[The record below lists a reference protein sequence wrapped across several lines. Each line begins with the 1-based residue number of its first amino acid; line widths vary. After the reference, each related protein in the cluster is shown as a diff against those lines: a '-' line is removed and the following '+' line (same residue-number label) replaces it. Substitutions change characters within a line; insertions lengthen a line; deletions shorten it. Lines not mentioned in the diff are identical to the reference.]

1 MDNIVEPTSDYEF
14 SQLMCIS
21 PTSLGSGNYFIRL
34 LQKSGQKPLYIQPPK
49 CSTKQGILKSGK
61 KMYTDLLFKH
71 EDEPFHEF
79 LESLETFCKNQLFHY
94 REKWFDSSLTE
105 DVIEE
110 SFLPVSKMYK
120 SGKFHC
126 IRAQIPT
133 RLGKSSLK
141 IFDEDEQ
148 EVSLESINNTSSI
161 LTIVEVQG
169 IRCSARSF
177 QLDLEI
183 KQMMLLKPVDL
194 FETCLFSKKSP
205 KPSSAQPAAISTV
218 IKSTEPIQDPVVN
231 ERPVEESLEP
241 LEPLEP
247 VAVLDDNQDE
257 NKVIV
262 EDASSIDEPEAEPEA
277 EPDAIQDNDNVLDLD
292 NINTSSTVN
301 PDQEEQHPMMNS
313 SPAKQNTLAI
323 LEECVD
329 EVDLAIPDDDNQEV
343 FTLKRRNDVY
353 FNMYKEAKRKAKIAR
368 DLAISSYL
376 EAKQIRHNYLANQD
390 VSDSSSD
397 EDEDE
402 DDNANEDT
410 NEDTNDNT
418 NNDTDEKPNS
428 LDKEIAALKS
438 LKIKK

>member
-21 PTSLGSGNYFIRL
+21 PSSLGGGNYFIRL

-141 IFDEDEQ
+141 IFDEAEQ

-205 KPSSAQPAAISTV
+205 KPSSSMAVSSTV
-218 IKSTEPIQDPVVN
+218 IPTPEP
-231 ERPVEESLEP
+231 EPVEKPIMRPTNNE
-241 LEPLEP
+241 
-247 VAVLDDNQDE
+247 VV
-257 NKVIV
+257 V
-262 EDASSIDEPEAEPEA
+262 EDASSVDEVNVEQNQK
-277 EPDAIQDNDNVLDLD
+277 QDTDVDVLDLD
-292 NINTSSTVN
+292 NPETTSTIIPN
-301 PDQEEQHPMMNS
+301 EMEEVEEVKEVKEVEEMEEEEPMEEPS
-313 SPAKQNTLAI
+313 KQNTLAI
-323 LEECVD
+323 LEENVD
-329 EVDLAIPDDDNQEV
+329 EVDLTVPDDDNQEV

-376 EAKQIRHNYLANQD
+376 EAKRIRHNYLANQD
-390 VSDSSSD
+390 VSDEDTSEDD

-402 DDNANEDT
+402 DDENDEEEDET
-410 NEDTNDNT
+410 NEN
-418 NNDTDEKPNS
+418 EKPNS
-428 LDKEIAALKS
+428 LDKEIAELKS
-438 LKIKK
+438 LGKHKK

>member
-1 MDNIVEPTSDYEF
+1 
-14 SQLMCIS
+14 
-21 PTSLGSGNYFIRL
+21 
-34 LQKSGQKPLYIQPPK
+34 
-49 CSTKQGILKSGK
+49 
-61 KMYTDLLFKH
+61 MYTDLLFKH

-141 IFDEDEQ
+141 VFDEDEQ

-183 KQMMLLKPVDL
+183 KQMMSLKAVDL

-205 KPSSAQPAAISTV
+205 KPSTSTAISSTV
-218 IKSTEPIQDPVVN
+218 IPTPEIETIEEHIEEPIVIPTNDVV
-231 ERPVEESLEP
+231 
-241 LEPLEP
+241 
-247 VAVLDDNQDE
+247 
-257 NKVIV
+257 V
-262 EDASSIDEPEAEPEA
+262 EDVSSYEDVEQKQQTEA
-277 EPDAIQDNDNVLDLD
+277 DVLDLD
-292 NINTSSTVN
+292 NPNTSSTIIPN
-301 PDQEEQHPMMNS
+301 EMEEMDETEKEVEEEPIEE
-313 SPAKQNTLAI
+313 SPKQNTLAI
-323 LEECVD
+323 LEENVD
-329 EVDLAIPDDDNQEV
+329 EVDLTVPDDDNQEV

-368 DLAISSYL
+368 DLAISS
-376 EAKQIRHNYLANQD
+376 
-390 VSDSSSD
+390 
-397 EDEDE
+397 
-402 DDNANEDT
+402 
-410 NEDTNDNT
+410 
-418 NNDTDEKPNS
+418 
-428 LDKEIAALKS
+428 
-438 LKIKK
+438 

>member
-21 PTSLGSGNYFIRL
+21 PSSLGGGNYFIRL
-34 LQKSGQKPLYIQPPK
+34 LQKNGQKPLYIQPPK

-120 SGKFHC
+120 SGKFHSV
-126 IRAQIPT
+126 RAQIPT

-141 IFDEDEQ
+141 IFDEAEQ

-177 QLDLEI
+177 QLDLEV

-205 KPSSAQPAAISTV
+205 KPKQSMAVSSTV
-218 IKSTEPIQDPVVN
+218 IPTPEPEPL
-231 ERPVEESLEP
+231 EEPVEEP
-241 LEPLEP
+241 
-247 VAVLDDNQDE
+247 AVIVPTNNE
-257 NKVIV
+257 VVV
-262 EDASSIDEPEAEPEA
+262 EDASSVDEVNVEQNQK
-277 EPDAIQDNDNVLDLD
+277 QDTDVDVLDLD
-292 NINTSSTVN
+292 NPETTSTIIPN
-301 PDQEEQHPMMNS
+301 EMEEVVEEAEEAEEAEKEEPMEE
-313 SPAKQNTLAI
+313 PPKQNTLAI
-323 LEECVD
+323 LEENVD
-329 EVDLAIPDDDNQEV
+329 EVDLTVPDDDNQEV

-376 EAKQIRHNYLANQD
+376 EAKRIRHNYLANQD
-390 VSDSSSD
+390 LSD
-397 EDEDE
+397 EDTSDEENDDDDDEEEE
-402 DDNANEDT
+402 DDET
-410 NEDTNDNT
+410 NENG
-418 NNDTDEKPNS
+418 KQNS
-428 LDKEIAALKS
+428 LDKEIAELKS
-438 LKIKK
+438 MGKHKK

>member
-21 PTSLGSGNYFIRL
+21 PSSLGGGNYFIRL

-141 IFDEDEQ
+141 IFDEAEQ

-183 KQMMLLKPVDL
+183 KQMMSLKPVDL

-205 KPSSAQPAAISTV
+205 KPKQSMAVSSTV
-218 IKSTEPIQDPVVN
+218 IPTPEP
-231 ERPVEESLEP
+231 EP
-241 LEPLEP
+241 LEEP
-247 VAVLDDNQDE
+247 AVIVPTNNNE
-257 NKVIV
+257 VVV
-262 EDASSIDEPEAEPEA
+262 EDASSVDEVNVDQKQKQDTDV
-277 EPDAIQDNDNVLDLD
+277 DADVLDLD
-292 NINTSSTVN
+292 NPDTSSTIISN
-301 PDQEEQHPMMNS
+301 EMEEVKEVEEMEEEEP
-313 SPAKQNTLAI
+313 PKQNTLAI
-323 LEECVD
+323 LEENVD
-329 EVDLAIPDDDNQEV
+329 EVDLTVPDDDNQEV

-376 EAKQIRHNYLANQD
+376 EAKRIRHNYLANQD
-390 VSDSSSD
+390 LSD
-397 EDEDE
+397 EDTSDEENDEEEDE
-402 DDNANEDT
+402 ENEEDET
-410 NEDTNDNT
+410 NENG
-418 NNDTDEKPNS
+418 KPNS
-428 LDKEIAALKS
+428 LDKEIAELKS
-438 LKIKK
+438 LGKHKK

>member
-21 PTSLGSGNYFIRL
+21 PSSLGGGNYFIRL

-141 IFDEDEQ
+141 IFDEAEQ

-205 KPSSAQPAAISTV
+205 KPSSSMAVSSTV
-218 IKSTEPIQDPVVN
+218 IPTPEP
-231 ERPVEESLEP
+231 EP
-241 LEPLEP
+241 LEEP
-247 VAVLDDNQDE
+247 VEPAVIVPTNNE
-257 NKVIV
+257 VVV
-262 EDASSIDEPEAEPEA
+262 EDASSVDEINV
-277 EPDAIQDNDNVLDLD
+277 DQKQDTDVDVLDLD
-292 NINTSSTVN
+292 NPNTSSTIIPN
-301 PDQEEQHPMMNS
+301 EMEEVKEMKEVKEVEEEESMEEP
-313 SPAKQNTLAI
+313 PKQNTLAI
-323 LEECVD
+323 LEENVD
-329 EVDLAIPDDDNQEV
+329 EVDLTVPDDDNQEV

-376 EAKQIRHNYLANQD
+376 EAKRIRHNYLANQD
-390 VSDSSSD
+390 LSD
-397 EDEDE
+397 EDTSDEDNEDE
-402 DDNANEDT
+402 EEDEENEEDET
-410 NEDTNDNT
+410 NEN
-418 NNDTDEKPNS
+418 EKPNS
-428 LDKEIAALKS
+428 LDKEIAELKS
-438 LKIKK
+438 LGKHKK

>member
-21 PTSLGSGNYFIRL
+21 PSSLGGGNYFIRL

-141 IFDEDEQ
+141 IFDEAEQ

-205 KPSSAQPAAISTV
+205 KPSSSMAVSSTV
-218 IKSTEPIQDPVVN
+218 IPTPEPEPL
-231 ERPVEESLEP
+231 EEPVEE
-241 LEPLEP
+241 P
-247 VAVLDDNQDE
+247 V
-257 NKVIV
+257 VIVPTNNEVVV
-262 EDASSIDEPEAEPEA
+262 EDASSVDEVNVDQKQDT
-277 EPDAIQDNDNVLDLD
+277 DADVLDLD
-292 NINTSSTVN
+292 NPDTSSTIIPN
-301 PDQEEQHPMMNS
+301 EMEEVEEEEPMEE
-313 SPAKQNTLAI
+313 PPKQNTLAI
-323 LEECVD
+323 LEENVD
-329 EVDLAIPDDDNQEV
+329 EVDLTVPDDDNQEV

-376 EAKQIRHNYLANQD
+376 EAKRIRHNYLANQD
-390 VSDSSSD
+390 LSD
-397 EDEDE
+397 EDTSDEDNEDE
-402 DDNANEDT
+402 EEDKENEEDET
-410 NEDTNDNT
+410 NEN
-418 NNDTDEKPNS
+418 EKPNS
-428 LDKEIAALKS
+428 LDKEIAELKS
-438 LKIKK
+438 LGKHKK

>member
-141 IFDEDEQ
+141 IFDEEEQ
-148 EVSLESINNTSSI
+148 EVSLESINNTSSV

-205 KPSSAQPAAISTV
+205 KSISTQPTTISTV

-231 ERPVEESLEP
+231 ETPVEESLEP
-241 LEPLEP
+241 LEP
-247 VAVLDDNQDE
+247 VAVLEDNQDE

-262 EDASSIDEPEAEPEA
+262 EDASSIDEPEPEPEPVQ
-277 EPDAIQDNDNVLDLD
+277 ENDNVLDLD

-301 PDQEEQHPMMNS
+301 SDQEEQHPMINS
-313 SPAKQNTLAI
+313 SSTKQNTLAI
-323 LEECVD
+323 LEDNVD
-329 EVDLAIPDDDNQEV
+329 EVDLTVADDDNQEV

-376 EAKQIRHNYLANQD
+376 EAKQIRHSYLANQD
-390 VSDSSSD
+390 LSD
-397 EDEDE
+397 EDSDESSIEDND
-402 DDNANEDT
+402 DDNNHDENT
-410 NEDTNDNT
+410 NE
-418 NNDTDEKPNS
+418 KQNS

-438 LKIKK
+438 LNVKK

>member
-141 IFDEDEQ
+141 VFDEAEQ

-183 KQMMLLKPVDL
+183 KQMMSLKPVDL

-205 KPSSAQPAAISTV
+205 KPKQSMAVSSTV
-218 IKSTEPIQDPVVN
+218 IPTPEP
-231 ERPVEESLEP
+231 EP
-241 LEPLEP
+241 LEEP
-247 VAVLDDNQDE
+247 AVIVPTNNNE
-257 NKVIV
+257 VVV
-262 EDASSIDEPEAEPEA
+262 EDASSVDEVNVDQKQKQDTDV
-277 EPDAIQDNDNVLDLD
+277 DADVLDLD
-292 NINTSSTVN
+292 NPDTSSTIISN
-301 PDQEEQHPMMNS
+301 EMEEVKEVKEVEEMEEEEPMEE
-313 SPAKQNTLAI
+313 PPKQNTLAI
-323 LEECVD
+323 LEENVD
-329 EVDLAIPDDDNQEV
+329 EVDLTVPDDDNQEV

-376 EAKQIRHNYLANQD
+376 EAKRIRHNYLANQD
-390 VSDSSSD
+390 LSD
-397 EDEDE
+397 EDTSDEENDEEEDE
-402 DDNANEDT
+402 ENEEDET
-410 NEDTNDNT
+410 NENG
-418 NNDTDEKPNS
+418 KPNS
-428 LDKEIAALKS
+428 LDKEIAELKS
-438 LKIKK
+438 LGKHKK

>member
-141 IFDEDEQ
+141 VFDEEEQ

-183 KQMMLLKPVDL
+183 KQMMLLKPEDL

-205 KPSSAQPAAISTV
+205 KPSSAHPAAISTV

-231 ERPVEESLEP
+231 ETPVEESLEP
-241 LEPLEP
+241 LEP
-247 VAVLDDNQDE
+247 VAVLEDNQDE

-262 EDASSIDEPEAEPEA
+262 EDASSIDEPEAEVEA
-277 EPDAIQDNDNVLDLD
+277 EAIQDNDNDNVLDLD

-323 LEECVD
+323 LEENVD
-329 EVDLAIPDDDNQEV
+329 EVDLTVPDDDNQEV

-390 VSDSSSD
+390 VSDSSSS
-397 EDEDE
+397 DE
-402 DDNANEDT
+402 DDED
-410 NEDTNDNT
+410 NDDKDANDNA
-418 NNDTDEKPNS
+418 DENPNS

>member
-21 PTSLGSGNYFIRL
+21 PSSLGGGNYFIRL

-61 KMYTDLLFKH
+61 KLYTDLLFKH

-141 IFDEDEQ
+141 IFDEAEQ

-205 KPSSAQPAAISTV
+205 KPSSSMAVSSTV
-218 IKSTEPIQDPVVN
+218 IPTPEPEPL
-231 ERPVEESLEP
+231 EEPVEEP
-241 LEPLEP
+241 
-247 VAVLDDNQDE
+247 AVIVPTNNE
-257 NKVIV
+257 VVV
-262 EDASSIDEPEAEPEA
+262 EDASSVDEVNVEQNQK
-277 EPDAIQDNDNVLDLD
+277 QDTDVDVLDLD
-292 NINTSSTVN
+292 NPETTSTIIPN
-301 PDQEEQHPMMNS
+301 EMEEVVEEAEEAEKEEPMEE
-313 SPAKQNTLAI
+313 PPKQNTLAI
-323 LEECVD
+323 LEENVD
-329 EVDLAIPDDDNQEV
+329 EVDLTVPDDDNQEV
-343 FTLKRRNDVY
+343 FTLKKRNDVY

-376 EAKQIRHNYLANQD
+376 EAKRIRHNYLANQD
-390 VSDSSSD
+390 VSDEDTSED
-397 EDEDE
+397 DEDE
-402 DDNANEDT
+402 DDENDEEEDET
-410 NEDTNDNT
+410 NENG
-418 NNDTDEKPNS
+418 KQNS
-428 LDKEIAALKS
+428 LDKEIAELKS
-438 LKIKK
+438 MGKHKK

>member
-141 IFDEDEQ
+141 IFDEAEQ

-205 KPSSAQPAAISTV
+205 KPSSAQPASISTV

-231 ERPVEESLEP
+231 ETPVEESLEQ
-241 LEPLEP
+241 LQP
-247 VAVLDDNQDE
+247 VAVLEDNQDE

-262 EDASSIDEPEAEPEA
+262 EDASSIDEPDAEAEV
-277 EPDAIQDNDNVLDLD
+277 EPVQENHNDNVLDLD

-301 PDQEEQHPMMNS
+301 SDQEEQHPMMNS

-323 LEECVD
+323 LEENVD
-329 EVDLAIPDDDNQEV
+329 EVDLTVPDDDNQEV

-397 EDEDE
+397 EDDE
-402 DDNANEDT
+402 DDED
-410 NEDTNDNT
+410 NDDKDANDNA
-418 NNDTDEKPNS
+418 DENPNS

>member
-21 PTSLGSGNYFIRL
+21 PSSLGGGNYFIRL

-141 IFDEDEQ
+141 IFDEAEQ

-205 KPSSAQPAAISTV
+205 KPTSSMAVSSTV
-218 IKSTEPIQDPVVN
+218 IPTPEPEPLD
-231 ERPVEESLEP
+231 EPVEEP
-241 LEPLEP
+241 
-247 VAVLDDNQDE
+247 AVIVPTNNE
-257 NKVIV
+257 VIV
-262 EDASSIDEPEAEPEA
+262 EDASSIDDVNVEQNQKQDT
-277 EPDAIQDNDNVLDLD
+277 DADVLDLD
-292 NINTSSTVN
+292 NPETTSTIIPN
-301 PDQEEQHPMMNS
+301 EMEEVVEEMEEEEPMEE
-313 SPAKQNTLAI
+313 PPKQNTLAI
-323 LEECVD
+323 LEENVD
-329 EVDLAIPDDDNQEV
+329 EVDLTVPDDDNQEV
-343 FTLKRRNDVY
+343 FTLKKRNDVY

-376 EAKQIRHNYLANQD
+376 EAKRIRHNYLANQD
-390 VSDSSSD
+390 VSDEDTSDEEEED

-402 DDNANEDT
+402 EEEEEEKEEDET
-410 NEDTNDNT
+410 NENG
-418 NNDTDEKPNS
+418 KQNS
-428 LDKEIAALKS
+428 LDKEIAELKS
-438 LKIKK
+438 LGKHKK

>member
-21 PTSLGSGNYFIRL
+21 PSSLGGGNYFIRL
-34 LQKSGQKPLYIQPPK
+34 LQKNGQKPLYIQPPK

-141 IFDEDEQ
+141 VFDEAEQ

-183 KQMMLLKPVDL
+183 KQMMSLKPVDL

-205 KPSSAQPAAISTV
+205 KPKQSMAVSSTV
-218 IKSTEPIQDPVVN
+218 IPTPEP
-231 ERPVEESLEP
+231 EP
-241 LEPLEP
+241 LEEP
-247 VAVLDDNQDE
+247 AVIVPTNNNE
-257 NKVIV
+257 VVV
-262 EDASSIDEPEAEPEA
+262 EDASSVDEVNVDQKQKQDTDV
-277 EPDAIQDNDNVLDLD
+277 DADVLDLD
-292 NINTSSTVN
+292 NPDTSSTIISN
-301 PDQEEQHPMMNS
+301 EMEEVKEVEEMEEEEPMEE
-313 SPAKQNTLAI
+313 PPKQNTLAI
-323 LEECVD
+323 LEENVD
-329 EVDLAIPDDDNQEV
+329 EVDLTVPDDDNQEV

-376 EAKQIRHNYLANQD
+376 EAKRIRHNYLANQD
-390 VSDSSSD
+390 LSD
-397 EDEDE
+397 EDTSDEENDEEEDE
-402 DDNANEDT
+402 ENEEDET
-410 NEDTNDNT
+410 NENG
-418 NNDTDEKPNS
+418 KPNS
-428 LDKEIAALKS
+428 LDKEIAELKS
-438 LKIKK
+438 LGKHKK

>member
-1 MDNIVEPTSDYEF
+1 MDNIVEPTSNYEF

-21 PTSLGSGNYFIRL
+21 PSSLGGGNYFIRL
-34 LQKSGQKPLYIQPPK
+34 LQKNGQKPLYIQPPK

-141 IFDEDEQ
+141 VFDEDEQ

-183 KQMMLLKPVDL
+183 KQMMSLKPVDL

-205 KPSSAQPAAISTV
+205 KPKQSTAVSSTV
-218 IKSTEPIQDPVVN
+218 IPTPEPEPL
-231 ERPVEESLEP
+231 EEPVEESVIIPTKNE
-241 LEPLEP
+241 
-247 VAVLDDNQDE
+247 
-257 NKVIV
+257 VIV
-262 EDASSIDEPEAEPEA
+262 EDASSVDEVNV
-277 EPDAIQDNDNVLDLD
+277 DQNQKQDTDVDVDVLDLD
-292 NINTSSTVN
+292 NPDTSSTIISN
-301 PDQEEQHPMMNS
+301 EMEEVKEMEEVEEEEPMEE
-313 SPAKQNTLAI
+313 PPKQNTLAI
-323 LEECVD
+323 LEENVD
-329 EVDLAIPDDDNQEV
+329 EVDLTVPDDDNQEV

-376 EAKQIRHNYLANQD
+376 EAKRIRHNYLANQD
-390 VSDSSSD
+390 LSD
-397 EDEDE
+397 EDTSDEDNEDE
-402 DDNANEDT
+402 EEDEENEEDET
-410 NEDTNDNT
+410 NEN
-418 NNDTDEKPNS
+418 EKPNS
-428 LDKEIAALKS
+428 LDKEIAELKS
-438 LKIKK
+438 LGKHKK

>member
-21 PTSLGSGNYFIRL
+21 PSSLGGGNYFIRL
-34 LQKSGQKPLYIQPPK
+34 LQKNGQKPLYIQPPK

-141 IFDEDEQ
+141 VFDEAEQ

-183 KQMMLLKPVDL
+183 KQMMSLKPVDL

-205 KPSSAQPAAISTV
+205 KPKQSMAVSSTV
-218 IKSTEPIQDPVVN
+218 IPTPEP
-231 ERPVEESLEP
+231 EP
-241 LEPLEP
+241 LEEP
-247 VAVLDDNQDE
+247 AVIVPTNNE
-257 NKVIV
+257 VVV
-262 EDASSIDEPEAEPEA
+262 EDASSVDEVNV
-277 EPDAIQDNDNVLDLD
+277 DQKQKQDTDVDVLDLD
-292 NINTSSTVN
+292 NPDTSSTIIPN
-301 PDQEEQHPMMNS
+301 EMEEVKEVEEAEKEEPMEE
-313 SPAKQNTLAI
+313 PPKQNTLAI
-323 LEECVD
+323 LEENVD
-329 EVDLAIPDDDNQEV
+329 EVDLTVPDDDNQEV

-376 EAKQIRHNYLANQD
+376 EAKRIRHNYLANQD
-390 VSDSSSD
+390 VSDEDTSDEEND
-397 EDEDE
+397 EDENDEEEE
-402 DDNANEDT
+402 DDET
-410 NEDTNDNT
+410 NENG
-418 NNDTDEKPNS
+418 KQNS
-428 LDKEIAALKS
+428 LDKEIAELKS
-438 LKIKK
+438 LGKHKK

>member
-34 LQKSGQKPLYIQPPK
+34 LQKSGQTPLYIQPPK

-141 IFDEDEQ
+141 VFDEDEQ
-148 EVSLESINNTSSI
+148 EVSLESINNTSSV

-183 KQMMLLKPVDL
+183 KQMMSLKPVDL

-205 KPSSAQPAAISTV
+205 KPFSTQPTTISTV
-218 IKSTEPIQDPVVN
+218 IKATEP
-231 ERPVEESLEP
+231 EPVEE
-241 LEPLEP
+241 P
-247 VAVLDDNQDE
+247 VEAVLESEQDDNT
-257 NKVIV
+257 VIV
-262 EDASSIDEPEAEPEA
+262 EGASQTISTQED
-277 EPDAIQDNDNVLDLD
+277 DNILDLD
-292 NINTSSTVN
+292 RPNTSSTII
-301 PDQEEQHPMMNS
+301 PDKKEDVEEVEDVEDVVDEVEEDTFLETS
-313 SPAKQNTLAI
+313 STKQNTLAI
-323 LEECVD
+323 LEDNVD
-329 EVDLAIPDDDNQEV
+329 EVDLTVPDDDNQEV

-376 EAKQIRHNYLANQD
+376 EAKQIRHSYLANQNL
-390 VSDSSSD
+390 SD
-397 EDEDE
+397 EDSDE
-402 DDNANEDT
+402 SSIEENDDKNKNKNNKNNNNKNHDENT
-410 NEDTNDNT
+410 NE
-418 NNDTDEKPNS
+418 KQNS

-438 LKIKK
+438 LNVKK

>member
-1 MDNIVEPTSDYEF
+1 MDNIVEPTSNYEF

-21 PTSLGSGNYFIRL
+21 PSSLGGGNYFIRL

-141 IFDEDEQ
+141 VFDEDEQ

-183 KQMMLLKPVDL
+183 KQMMSLKPVDL

-205 KPSSAQPAAISTV
+205 KPSTSTAISSTV
-218 IKSTEPIQDPVVN
+218 IPTPEIETIEEHIEEPIVIPTNDVV
-231 ERPVEESLEP
+231 
-241 LEPLEP
+241 
-247 VAVLDDNQDE
+247 
-257 NKVIV
+257 V
-262 EDASSIDEPEAEPEA
+262 EDVSSYEDVEQKQQTEA
-277 EPDAIQDNDNVLDLD
+277 DVLDLD
-292 NINTSSTVN
+292 NPNTSSTIIPN
-301 PDQEEQHPMMNS
+301 EMEEMDETEKEVEEEPIEE
-313 SPAKQNTLAI
+313 SPKQNTLAI
-323 LEECVD
+323 LEENVD
-329 EVDLAIPDDDNQEV
+329 EVDLTVPDDDNQEV

-390 VSDSSSD
+390 LSDEESSD
-397 EDEDE
+397 DDDDDDDEE
-402 DDNANEDT
+402 SK
-410 NEDTNDNT
+410 NDNMET
-418 NNDTDEKPNS
+418 NVNGKQNS
-428 LDKEIAALKS
+428 LDKEIAELKS
-438 LKIKK
+438 LGKHKK

>member
-1 MDNIVEPTSDYEF
+1 MDNIVEPTSNYEF

-21 PTSLGSGNYFIRL
+21 PSSLGGGNYFIRL
-34 LQKSGQKPLYIQPPK
+34 LQKTGQKPLYIQPPK

-126 IRAQIPT
+126 IRTQIPT

-141 IFDEDEQ
+141 IFDEAEQ
-148 EVSLESINNTSSI
+148 EVSLESINNNSSI

-205 KPSSAQPAAISTV
+205 KPTSSMAVSSTV
-218 IKSTEPIQDPVVN
+218 IPTPEPESFDEPIMIPTNN
-231 ERPVEESLEP
+231 E
-241 LEPLEP
+241 
-247 VAVLDDNQDE
+247 
-257 NKVIV
+257 VIV
-262 EDASSIDEPEAEPEA
+262 EDASSVDEGKV
-277 EPDAIQDNDNVLDLD
+277 DQNQTQDTNVDVLDLD
-292 NINTSSTVN
+292 NPDTSSTIISNEMKEVEKVEKV
-301 PDQEEQHPMMNS
+301 EEEEPMEE
-313 SPAKQNTLAI
+313 PPKQNTLAI
-323 LEECVD
+323 LEENVD
-329 EVDLAIPDDDNQEV
+329 EVDLTVPDDDNQEV

-376 EAKQIRHNYLANQD
+376 EAKRIRHNYLANQD
-390 VSDSSSD
+390 LSDEDTSDEEEEEGED

-402 DDNANEDT
+402 DNEDET
-410 NEDTNDNT
+410 NENG
-418 NNDTDEKPNS
+418 KQNS
-428 LDKEIAALKS
+428 LDKDIAELKS
-438 LKIKK
+438 LGKHKNK

>member
-21 PTSLGSGNYFIRL
+21 PSSLGGGNYFIRL
-34 LQKSGQKPLYIQPPK
+34 LQKNGQKPLYIQPPK

-133 RLGKSSLK
+133 RLGKNSLK
-141 IFDEDEQ
+141 IFDEEEQ

-205 KPSSAQPAAISTV
+205 KPSSAKPAAISTV

-231 ERPVEESLEP
+231 ETPVEESLEP
-241 LEPLEP
+241 
-247 VAVLDDNQDE
+247 VAVLEDNQDE

-262 EDASSIDEPEAEPEA
+262 EDASSIDEPDAEAEV
-277 EPDAIQDNDNVLDLD
+277 EPVQENHNDNVLDLD

-323 LEECVD
+323 LEENVD
-329 EVDLAIPDDDNQEV
+329 EVDLTVPDDDNQEV

-390 VSDSSSD
+390 VSDSSSSD

-410 NEDTNDNT
+410 NDNA

>member
-141 IFDEDEQ
+141 IFDEEEQ

-205 KPSSAQPAAISTV
+205 KPSSAQPATISTV

-231 ERPVEESLEP
+231 ETPVEESLEP
-241 LEPLEP
+241 LEPVVVLE
-247 VAVLDDNQDE
+247 DNQDE

-262 EDASSIDEPEAEPEA
+262 EDASSIDEPEAEA
-277 EPDAIQDNDNVLDLD
+277 EVEPVQENHNDNDNVLDLD
-292 NINTSSTVN
+292 KINTSSTVN
-301 PDQEEQHPMMNS
+301 SDQEEQHPMINS
-313 SPAKQNTLAI
+313 SLAKQNTLAI
-323 LEECVD
+323 LEENVD
-329 EVDLAIPDDDNQEV
+329 EVDLTVPDDDNQEV

-390 VSDSSSD
+390 LSDSSSSD
-397 EDEDE
+397 EDDE
-402 DDNANEDT
+402 DDEDTDKDDNTNEDANEDA
-410 NEDTNDNT
+410 DD
-418 NNDTDEKPNS
+418 KPNS

>member
-21 PTSLGSGNYFIRL
+21 PTSLGGGNYFIRL

-141 IFDEDEQ
+141 IFDEEEQ

-231 ERPVEESLEP
+231 ERPVEESLES
-241 LEPLEP
+241 LEP
-247 VAVLDDNQDE
+247 VAVLDDNQDV

-262 EDASSIDEPEAEPEA
+262 EDASSIDEPEAEPEP
-277 EPDAIQDNDNVLDLD
+277 EPEPEAIQDNDNVLDLD

-301 PDQEEQHPMMNS
+301 PDQEEQDPMMNS

-323 LEECVD
+323 LEENVD
-329 EVDLAIPDDDNQEV
+329 EVDLTVPDDDNQEV

-390 VSDSSSD
+390 VSDSSSS
-397 EDEDE
+397 DE
-402 DDNANEDT
+402 DDEDD
-410 NEDTNDNT
+410 EDNDDKDANDNA
-418 NNDTDEKPNS
+418 DENPNS

>member
-21 PTSLGSGNYFIRL
+21 PSSLGGGNYFIRL

-141 IFDEDEQ
+141 IFDEAEQ

-161 LTIVEVQG
+161 LTIIEVQG

-205 KPSSAQPAAISTV
+205 KPTSSMAVSSTV
-218 IKSTEPIQDPVVN
+218 IPTPEPEPL
-231 ERPVEESLEP
+231 EEPVEEP
-241 LEPLEP
+241 
-247 VAVLDDNQDE
+247 AVIVPTNNE
-257 NKVIV
+257 VVV
-262 EDASSIDEPEAEPEA
+262 EDASSVDEVNVDP
-277 EPDAIQDNDNVLDLD
+277 IQDTNADVLDLD
-292 NINTSSTVN
+292 NPDTTSTIIPNEMKEV
-301 PDQEEQHPMMNS
+301 EEVKEVEEMEKEEPMEE
-313 SPAKQNTLAI
+313 PPKQNTLAI
-323 LEECVD
+323 LEENVD
-329 EVDLAIPDDDNQEV
+329 EVDLTVPDDDNQEV
-343 FTLKRRNDVY
+343 FTLKKRNDVY

-376 EAKQIRHNYLANQD
+376 EAKRIRHNYLANQD
-390 VSDSSSD
+390 LSD
-397 EDEDE
+397 EDTSDEDNEEDE
-402 DDNANEDT
+402 EDEENEDEET
-410 NEDTNDNT
+410 NEN
-418 NNDTDEKPNS
+418 EKPNS
-428 LDKEIAALKS
+428 LDKEIAELKS
-438 LKIKK
+438 LGKHKK

>member
-1 MDNIVEPTSDYEF
+1 MDNIVEPTSNYEF

-21 PTSLGSGNYFIRL
+21 PSSLGGGNYFIRL

-141 IFDEDEQ
+141 VFDEDEQ

-183 KQMMLLKPVDL
+183 KQMMSLKAVDL

-205 KPSSAQPAAISTV
+205 KPSTSTAISSTV
-218 IKSTEPIQDPVVN
+218 IPTPEIETIEEHIEEPIVIPTNDVV
-231 ERPVEESLEP
+231 
-241 LEPLEP
+241 
-247 VAVLDDNQDE
+247 
-257 NKVIV
+257 V
-262 EDASSIDEPEAEPEA
+262 EDVSSYEDVEQKQQTEA
-277 EPDAIQDNDNVLDLD
+277 DVLDLD
-292 NINTSSTVN
+292 NPNTSSTIIPN
-301 PDQEEQHPMMNS
+301 EMEEMDETEKEVEEEPIEE
-313 SPAKQNTLAI
+313 SPKQNTLAI
-323 LEECVD
+323 LEENVD
-329 EVDLAIPDDDNQEV
+329 EVDLTVPDDDNQEV

-376 EAKQIRHNYLANQD
+376 EAKQIRHNYLAKNRL
-390 VSDSSSD
+390 
-397 EDEDE
+397 
-402 DDNANEDT
+402 NHHH
-410 NEDTNDNT
+410 
-418 NNDTDEKPNS
+418 P
-428 LDKEIAALKS
+428 
-438 LKIKK
+438 

>member
-21 PTSLGSGNYFIRL
+21 PSSLGGGNYFIRL
-34 LQKSGQKPLYIQPPK
+34 LQKNGQKPLYIQPPK

-141 IFDEDEQ
+141 VFDEAEQ

-183 KQMMLLKPVDL
+183 KQMMSLKPVDL

-205 KPSSAQPAAISTV
+205 KPKQSMAVSSTV
-218 IKSTEPIQDPVVN
+218 IPTPEP
-231 ERPVEESLEP
+231 EP
-241 LEPLEP
+241 LEEP
-247 VAVLDDNQDE
+247 VIVPTNNNE
-257 NKVIV
+257 VVV
-262 EDASSIDEPEAEPEA
+262 EDASSVDEVNV
-277 EPDAIQDNDNVLDLD
+277 DQKQKQDTDVDVDVDVLDLD
-292 NINTSSTVN
+292 NPDTSTTIISN
-301 PDQEEQHPMMNS
+301 EMEEVKEVEEVEEMEEEEPMEE
-313 SPAKQNTLAI
+313 PPKQNTLAI
-323 LEECVD
+323 LEENVD
-329 EVDLAIPDDDNQEV
+329 EVDLTVPDDDNQEV

-376 EAKQIRHNYLANQD
+376 EAKRIRHNYLANQD
-390 VSDSSSD
+390 LSD
-397 EDEDE
+397 EDTSDEENDNDDDEEEE
-402 DDNANEDT
+402 DDET
-410 NEDTNDNT
+410 NENG
-418 NNDTDEKPNS
+418 KQNS
-428 LDKEIAALKS
+428 LDKEIAELKS
-438 LKIKK
+438 LGKHKK

>member
-21 PTSLGSGNYFIRL
+21 PSSLGGGNYFIRL
-34 LQKSGQKPLYIQPPK
+34 LQKNGQKPLYIQPPK

-141 IFDEDEQ
+141 VFDEAEQ

-183 KQMMLLKPVDL
+183 KQMMSLKPVDL

-205 KPSSAQPAAISTV
+205 KPKQSMAVSSTV
-218 IKSTEPIQDPVVN
+218 IPTPEP
-231 ERPVEESLEP
+231 EP
-241 LEPLEP
+241 LEEP
-247 VAVLDDNQDE
+247 VIVPTNNNE
-257 NKVIV
+257 VVV
-262 EDASSIDEPEAEPEA
+262 EDASSVDEVNV
-277 EPDAIQDNDNVLDLD
+277 DQKQKQDTDVDVDVDVLDLD
-292 NINTSSTVN
+292 NPDTSTTIISN
-301 PDQEEQHPMMNS
+301 EMEEVKEVEEVEEMEEEEPMEE
-313 SPAKQNTLAI
+313 PPKQNTLAI
-323 LEECVD
+323 LEENVD
-329 EVDLAIPDDDNQEV
+329 EVDLTVPDDDNQEV

-376 EAKQIRHNYLANQD
+376 EAKRIRHNYLANQD
-390 VSDSSSD
+390 LSD
-397 EDEDE
+397 EDTSDEENDDDDDEEEE
-402 DDNANEDT
+402 DDET
-410 NEDTNDNT
+410 NENG
-418 NNDTDEKPNS
+418 KQNS
-428 LDKEIAALKS
+428 LDKEIAELKS
-438 LKIKK
+438 MGKHKK

>member
-21 PTSLGSGNYFIRL
+21 PSSLGGGNYFIRL

-141 IFDEDEQ
+141 IFDEVEQ

-205 KPSSAQPAAISTV
+205 KPTSSMAVSSTV
-218 IKSTEPIQDPVVN
+218 IPTPEP
-231 ERPVEESLEP
+231 EPVEEPVEEP
-241 LEPLEP
+241 
-247 VAVLDDNQDE
+247 AVIVPTNNE
-257 NKVIV
+257 VVV
-262 EDASSIDEPEAEPEA
+262 EDASSVDEVNVDQKQDIDA
-277 EPDAIQDNDNVLDLD
+277 DVLDLD
-292 NINTSSTVN
+292 NPDTSATIISNET
-301 PDQEEQHPMMNS
+301 EEVKEMEKEEPMEE
-313 SPAKQNTLAI
+313 PPKQNTLAI
-323 LEECVD
+323 LEENVD
-329 EVDLAIPDDDNQEV
+329 EVDLTVPDDDNQEV

-376 EAKQIRHNYLANQD
+376 EAKRIRHNYLANQD
-390 VSDSSSD
+390 LSDEDTSD
-397 EDEDE
+397 EDEEEDE
-402 DDNANEDT
+402 ENEEENEEDET
-410 NEDTNDNT
+410 NEN
-418 NNDTDEKPNS
+418 EKPNS
-428 LDKEIAALKS
+428 LDKEIAELKS
-438 LKIKK
+438 LGKHKK

>member
-1 MDNIVEPTSDYEF
+1 MDNIVEPTSNYEF

-21 PTSLGSGNYFIRL
+21 PSSLGGGNYFIRL
-34 LQKSGQKPLYIQPPK
+34 LQKNGQKPLYIQPPK

-141 IFDEDEQ
+141 VFDEDEQ

-183 KQMMLLKPVDL
+183 KQMMSLKPVDL

-205 KPSSAQPAAISTV
+205 KPLSSSAISSTV
-218 IKSTEPIQDPVVN
+218 IPTPEPEPL
-231 ERPVEESLEP
+231 EEPVEE
-241 LEPLEP
+241 P
-247 VAVLDDNQDE
+247 VIIPTNNE
-257 NKVIV
+257 VIV
-262 EDASSIDEPEAEPEA
+262 EDASSVDEVNV
-277 EPDAIQDNDNVLDLD
+277 DQNQKQDTDVDVLDLD
-292 NINTSSTVN
+292 NPDTSSTIIPN
-301 PDQEEQHPMMNS
+301 EMEEVKEVEEAEVEEAMEEPL
-313 SPAKQNTLAI
+313 KQNTLAI
-323 LEECVD
+323 LEENVD
-329 EVDLAIPDDDNQEV
+329 EVDLTVPDDDNQEV

-376 EAKQIRHNYLANQD
+376 EAKRIRHNYLANQD
-390 VSDSSSD
+390 VSDEDTSD
-397 EDEDE
+397 DDEEEDDDEEQDNEEEEDE
-402 DDNANEDT
+402 T
-410 NEDTNDNT
+410 NENG
-418 NNDTDEKPNS
+418 KQNS
-428 LDKEIAALKS
+428 LDKEIAELKS
-438 LKIKK
+438 MGKHKK

>member
-21 PTSLGSGNYFIRL
+21 PSSLGGGNYFIRL

-141 IFDEDEQ
+141 IFDEAEQ

-205 KPSSAQPAAISTV
+205 KPTSSMAVSSTV
-218 IKSTEPIQDPVVN
+218 IPTPEPEPLD
-231 ERPVEESLEP
+231 EPVEEP
-241 LEPLEP
+241 
-247 VAVLDDNQDE
+247 A
-257 NKVIV
+257 VIV
-262 EDASSIDEPEAEPEA
+262 P
-277 EPDAIQDNDNVLDLD
+277 
-292 NINTSSTVN
+292 
-301 PDQEEQHPMMNS
+301 
-313 SPAKQNTLAI
+313 
-323 LEECVD
+323 
-329 EVDLAIPDDDNQEV
+329 
-343 FTLKRRNDVY
+343 
-353 FNMYKEAKRKAKIAR
+353 
-368 DLAISSYL
+368 
-376 EAKQIRHNYLANQD
+376 
-390 VSDSSSD
+390 
-397 EDEDE
+397 
-402 DDNANEDT
+402 
-410 NEDTNDNT
+410 T
-418 NNDTDEKPNS
+418 NNEV
-428 LDKEIAALKS
+428 IV
-438 LKIKK
+438 

>member
-1 MDNIVEPTSDYEF
+1 MQLNRLQNQKKAMDNIVEPTSDYEF

-21 PTSLGSGNYFIRL
+21 PSSLGGGNYFIRL
-34 LQKSGQKPLYIQPPK
+34 LQKNGQKPLYIQPPK

-141 IFDEDEQ
+141 VFDEAEQ

-183 KQMMLLKPVDL
+183 KQMMSLKPVDL

-205 KPSSAQPAAISTV
+205 KPKQSMAVSSTV
-218 IKSTEPIQDPVVN
+218 IPTPEP
-231 ERPVEESLEP
+231 EP
-241 LEPLEP
+241 LEEP
-247 VAVLDDNQDE
+247 VIVPTNNNE
-257 NKVIV
+257 VVV
-262 EDASSIDEPEAEPEA
+262 EDASSVDEVNV
-277 EPDAIQDNDNVLDLD
+277 DQKQKQDTDVDVDVDVLDLD
-292 NINTSSTVN
+292 NPDTSTTIISN
-301 PDQEEQHPMMNS
+301 EMEEVKEVEEVEEMEEEEPMEE
-313 SPAKQNTLAI
+313 PPKQNTLAI
-323 LEECVD
+323 LEENVD
-329 EVDLAIPDDDNQEV
+329 EVDLTVPDDDNQEV

-376 EAKQIRHNYLANQD
+376 EAKRIRHNYLANQD
-390 VSDSSSD
+390 LSD
-397 EDEDE
+397 EDTSDEENDNDDDEEEE
-402 DDNANEDT
+402 DDET
-410 NEDTNDNT
+410 NENG
-418 NNDTDEKPNS
+418 KQNS
-428 LDKEIAALKS
+428 LDKEIAELKS
-438 LKIKK
+438 LGKHKK

>member
-21 PTSLGSGNYFIRL
+21 PSSLGGGNYFIRL
-34 LQKSGQKPLYIQPPK
+34 LQKNGQKPLYIQPPK

-141 IFDEDEQ
+141 VFDEAEQ

-183 KQMMLLKPVDL
+183 KQMMSLKPVDL

-205 KPSSAQPAAISTV
+205 KPKQSMAVSSTV
-218 IKSTEPIQDPVVN
+218 IPTPEP
-231 ERPVEESLEP
+231 EP
-241 LEPLEP
+241 LEEP
-247 VAVLDDNQDE
+247 AVIVPTNNNE
-257 NKVIV
+257 VVV
-262 EDASSIDEPEAEPEA
+262 EDASSVDEVNVDQKQKQDTDV
-277 EPDAIQDNDNVLDLD
+277 DADVLDLD
-292 NINTSSTVN
+292 NPDTSSTIISN
-301 PDQEEQHPMMNS
+301 EMEEVKEVKEVEEMEEEEPMEE
-313 SPAKQNTLAI
+313 PPKQNTLAI
-323 LEECVD
+323 LEENVD
-329 EVDLAIPDDDNQEV
+329 EVDLTVPDDDNQEV

-376 EAKQIRHNYLANQD
+376 EAKRIRHNYLANQD
-390 VSDSSSD
+390 LSD
-397 EDEDE
+397 EDTSDEENDEEEDE
-402 DDNANEDT
+402 ENEEDET
-410 NEDTNDNT
+410 NENG
-418 NNDTDEKPNS
+418 KPNS
-428 LDKEIAALKS
+428 LDKEIAELKS
-438 LKIKK
+438 LGKHKK

>member
-21 PTSLGSGNYFIRL
+21 PSSLGGGNYFIRL

-141 IFDEDEQ
+141 IFDEAEQ

-205 KPSSAQPAAISTV
+205 KPSSSMAVSSTV
-218 IKSTEPIQDPVVN
+218 IPTPEPEPL
-231 ERPVEESLEP
+231 EEPVEEP
-241 LEPLEP
+241 
-247 VAVLDDNQDE
+247 AVIVPTNNE
-257 NKVIV
+257 VIV
-262 EDASSIDEPEAEPEA
+262 EDASSIDDVNVEQNQKQDT
-277 EPDAIQDNDNVLDLD
+277 DADVLDLD
-292 NINTSSTVN
+292 NPETTSTIIPN
-301 PDQEEQHPMMNS
+301 EMEEVVEEMEEEEPMEE
-313 SPAKQNTLAI
+313 PPKQNTLAI
-323 LEECVD
+323 LEENVD
-329 EVDLAIPDDDNQEV
+329 EVDLTVPDDDNQEV
-343 FTLKRRNDVY
+343 FTLKKRNDVY

-376 EAKQIRHNYLANQD
+376 EAKRIRHNYLANQD
-390 VSDSSSD
+390 VSDEDTSDEEEED

-402 DDNANEDT
+402 EEEEEEEEKEEDET
-410 NEDTNDNT
+410 NENG
-418 NNDTDEKPNS
+418 KQNS
-428 LDKEIAALKS
+428 LDKEIAELKS
-438 LKIKK
+438 LGKHKK

>member
-1 MDNIVEPTSDYEF
+1 MDNIVEPTSNYEF

-21 PTSLGSGNYFIRL
+21 PSSLGGGNYFIRL
-34 LQKSGQKPLYIQPPK
+34 LQKNGQKPLYIQPPK

-141 IFDEDEQ
+141 VFDEDEQ

-183 KQMMLLKPVDL
+183 KQMMSLKPVDL

-205 KPSSAQPAAISTV
+205 KPKQSTAVSSTV
-218 IKSTEPIQDPVVN
+218 IPTPEPEPL
-231 ERPVEESLEP
+231 EEPVEESVIIPTKNE
-241 LEPLEP
+241 
-247 VAVLDDNQDE
+247 
-257 NKVIV
+257 VIV
-262 EDASSIDEPEAEPEA
+262 EDASSVDEVNV
-277 EPDAIQDNDNVLDLD
+277 DQNQKQDTDVDVDVLDLD
-292 NINTSSTVN
+292 NPDTSSTIISN
-301 PDQEEQHPMMNS
+301 EMEEVEEVEEVEEEEPMEE
-313 SPAKQNTLAI
+313 PPKQNTLAI
-323 LEECVD
+323 LEENVD
-329 EVDLAIPDDDNQEV
+329 EVDLTVPDDDNQEV

-376 EAKQIRHNYLANQD
+376 EAKRIRHNYLANQD
-390 VSDSSSD
+390 LSD
-397 EDEDE
+397 EDTSDEDNEDE
-402 DDNANEDT
+402 EEDEENEEDET
-410 NEDTNDNT
+410 NEN
-418 NNDTDEKPNS
+418 EKPNS
-428 LDKEIAALKS
+428 LDKEIAELKS
-438 LKIKK
+438 MGKHKK

>member
-21 PTSLGSGNYFIRL
+21 PSSLGGGNYFIRL

-141 IFDEDEQ
+141 IFDEAEQ

-205 KPSSAQPAAISTV
+205 KPTSSMAVSSTV
-218 IKSTEPIQDPVVN
+218 IPTPEPEPLD
-231 ERPVEESLEP
+231 EPVEEP
-241 LEPLEP
+241 
-247 VAVLDDNQDE
+247 AVIVPTNNE
-257 NKVIV
+257 VIV
-262 EDASSIDEPEAEPEA
+262 EDASSIDDVNVEQNQKQDT
-277 EPDAIQDNDNVLDLD
+277 DADVLDLD
-292 NINTSSTVN
+292 NPETTSTIIPN
-301 PDQEEQHPMMNS
+301 EMEEVVEEMEEEEPMEE
-313 SPAKQNTLAI
+313 PPKQNTLAI
-323 LEECVD
+323 LEENVD
-329 EVDLAIPDDDNQEV
+329 EVDLTVPDDDNQEV
-343 FTLKRRNDVY
+343 FTLKKRNDVY

-376 EAKQIRHNYLANQD
+376 EAKRIRHNYLANQD
-390 VSDSSSD
+390 VSDEDTSDEEEED

-402 DDNANEDT
+402 EEEEEEEEKEEDET
-410 NEDTNDNT
+410 NENG
-418 NNDTDEKPNS
+418 KQNS
-428 LDKEIAALKS
+428 LDKEIAELKS
-438 LKIKK
+438 LGKHKK